1 MNLDENRVV
10 VYKKSKKL
18 GFHGYPENGGIFM
31 VEISNNLE
39 TGFLYIAAF
48 DLSSPESLLI
58 KLPDDKAKEIM
69 TQFNNDWD
77 FIASSLQVISKRL
90 VLLNPKY
97 LNSQRRIGTAPTG
110 NTGDEPEK

>member
-1 MNLDENRVV
+1 MGLVKQAQNLDENRVV
-10 VYKKSKKL
+10 VYKKTKKL
-18 GFHGYPENGGIFM
+18 GYHGYSDAGGIFM

-39 TGFLYIAAF
+39 SGFLYIAAF
-48 DLSSPESLLI
+48 DLNSPESLLI

-97 LNSQRRIGTAPTG
+97 LN
-110 NTGDEPEK
+110 N